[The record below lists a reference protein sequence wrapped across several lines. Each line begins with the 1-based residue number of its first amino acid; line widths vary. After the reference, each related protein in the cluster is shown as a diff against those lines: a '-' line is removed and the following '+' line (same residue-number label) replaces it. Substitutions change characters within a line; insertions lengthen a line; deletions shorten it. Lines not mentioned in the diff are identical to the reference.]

1 MKSRQATPRQ
11 LEIFQFIKSQ
21 EYPPTFAEIADHFGI
36 RVGAVQQHI
45 TALKIRGYLQSIP
58 GKSRGLRVC
67 GSSK

>member
-11 LEIFQFIKSQ
+11 LEIFRYIKQ
-21 EYPPTFAEIADHFGI
+21 LDYPPTFAEIADHFGI

-58 GKSRGLRVC
+58 AKSRGLRVC
-67 GSSK
+67 EAHK

>member
-1 MKSRQATPRQ
+1 MKSDQVTPRQ

-36 RVGAVQQHI
+36 RVYAVQGHVN
-45 TALKIRGYLQSIP
+45 ALKKYGYMQSIR

-67 GSSK
+67 GPSK